1 MAAKEDENS
10 VSYSLDHFTELKEV
24 TSLIESIGTICH
36 DNILLE
42 AAEERLIRKCSMFS
56 NLLVLFHLL
65 VVSMLLI
72 KSSGFHPKFPFIM
85 PTTVYKNG

>member
-1 MAAKEDENS
+1 M
-10 VSYSLDHFTELKEV
+10 SYSLDHFTELKEV

-65 VVSMLLI
+65 VCEYVINLELRLPSKI
-72 KSSGFHPKFPFIM
+72 SFYH
-85 PTTVYKNG
+85 THYRV

>member
-42 AAEERLIRKCSMFS
+42 AAEEQLIRKCSMFS

-65 VVSMLLI
+65 VCEYVI
-72 KSSGFHPKFPFIM
+72 
-85 PTTVYKNG
+85 N

>member
-42 AAEERLIRKCSMFS
+42 AAEERLIRKFSMFS

-65 VVSMLLI
+65 VCEYVI
-72 KSSGFHPKFPFIM
+72 
-85 PTTVYKNG
+85 N

>member
-42 AAEERLIRKCSMFS
+42 AAEERLIR
-56 NLLVLFHLL
+56 
-65 VVSMLLI
+65 
-72 KSSGFHPKFPFIM
+72 
-85 PTTVYKNG
+85 

>member
-24 TSLIESIGTICH
+24 TSLIESIRTICH

-42 AAEERLIRKCSMFS
+42 AAEERLIRKYSMFS

-65 VVSMLLI
+65 VCEYVI
-72 KSSGFHPKFPFIM
+72 
-85 PTTVYKNG
+85 N